1 MNDRQRSASAG
12 SFVLWTL
19 LGVLVLG
26 MAVLAVWKAKA
37 PPPVTP
43 EERAVAVHVMAVATS
58 AIPDVLVLPGRVAA
72 DKDITL
78 GAEKPGLVVE
88 VAADKGDAVKAGQ
101 VLVRLDARVWEA
113 ARDRAKVEK
122 ADALRERTRLEQ
134 LKASGAISESD
145 LDVAESRC
153 TLAAVQ
159 LNEAE
164 VHLDRCAVRSPVDGR
179 VEERQVEPGEYVAEG
194 NGVMRVVVLD
204 PLKIEVDV
212 PERDIGAV
220 APGGKVPFS
229 LANTGDGA
237 WTGTVGFVSAQAHA
251 GSGTFRIELIVPGGA
266 QDLRPGMIVDVQL
279 PRGERTGAVV
289 VPLHAVLPRK
299 GDHIVFLVGDAGR
312 AVSRLVRIDRI
323 IGASAVLSSG
333 LEPGDRLVV
342 EGQRMLQDGM
352 RLQVSETP

>member
-1 MNDRQRSASAG
+1 
-12 SFVLWTL
+12 
-19 LGVLVLG
+19 
-26 MAVLAVWKAKA
+26 
-37 PPPVTP
+37 
-43 EERAVAVHVMAVATS
+43 
-58 AIPDVLVLPGRVAA
+58 
-72 DKDITL
+72 
-78 GAEKPGLVVE
+78 
-88 VAADKGDAVKAGQ
+88 
-101 VLVRLDARVWEA
+101 
-113 ARDRAKVEK
+113 
-122 ADALRERTRLEQ
+122 
-134 LKASGAISESD
+134 
-145 LDVAESRC
+145 
-153 TLAAVQ
+153 
-159 LNEAE
+159 
-164 VHLDRCAVRSPVDGR
+164 VDGR

-323 IGASAVLSSG
+323 IGDSAVLSSG